1 MRLVQIIHRHVR
13 FHTLAPGAYAVYGST
28 GVCPL
33 LSALYG
39 RGYQIDYLWAG
50 LCLMGA
56 VYFIFRS

>member
-33 LSALYG
+33 LSALSGPACVLWVRCTLFSVVKYHAA
-39 RGYQIDYLWAG
+39 YL
-50 LCLMGA
+50 
-56 VYFIFRS
+56 